1 MSSKKLYAIIGVLVL
16 CLAFLSYQYIDT
28 NNDYKKYKSRYKELS
43 ILYLNEIMEPPKLEA
58 PSPQDME
65 ITNIDF
71 DTNVLQF
78 SNLDGNIF
86 SIQDFKGKNLF
97 INYWATWCNPCLAE
111 MPSMAELYDRFKD
124 NEDIAFLYLSREE
137 LNTIKEYI
145 PNDESLQKIPIY
157 KVLTDDEFFAT
168 SGIPTTFIINS
179 NGEVVVKDIGS
190 AFWNDES
197 VFKFID
203 DLVRNNEV

>member
-1 MSSKKLYAIIGVLVL
+1 
-16 CLAFLSYQYIDT
+16 
-28 NNDYKKYKSRYKELS
+28 
-43 ILYLNEIMEPPKLEA
+43 
-58 PSPQDME
+58 
-65 ITNIDF
+65 
-71 DTNVLQF
+71 
-78 SNLDGNIF
+78 
-86 SIQDFKGKNLF
+86 
-97 INYWATWCNPCLAE
+97 
-111 MPSMAELYDRFKD
+111 MPSMAELYERFKD

-197 VFKFID
+197 VFKFIN
-203 DLVRNNEV
+203 DLVRNNEI